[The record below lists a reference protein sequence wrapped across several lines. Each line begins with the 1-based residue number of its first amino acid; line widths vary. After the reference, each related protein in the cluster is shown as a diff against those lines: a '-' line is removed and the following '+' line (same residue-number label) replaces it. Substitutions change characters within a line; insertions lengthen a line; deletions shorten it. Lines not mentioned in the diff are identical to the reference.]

1 MFAFLGLESPLHWLI
16 LLMIGLAMIGVPTL
30 VVVLVLKLAGNSG
43 RTPNESDKA
52 ELRAENEHLRAEV
65 ERLKKGSQD

>member
-16 LLMIGLAMIGVPTL
+16 LIMIGLMMIGVPIL
-30 VVVLVLKLAGNSG
+30 AVVLVLKLARNSG
-43 RTPNESDKA
+43 STLSESGTA

-65 ERLKKGSQD
+65 ARLKKGSQD